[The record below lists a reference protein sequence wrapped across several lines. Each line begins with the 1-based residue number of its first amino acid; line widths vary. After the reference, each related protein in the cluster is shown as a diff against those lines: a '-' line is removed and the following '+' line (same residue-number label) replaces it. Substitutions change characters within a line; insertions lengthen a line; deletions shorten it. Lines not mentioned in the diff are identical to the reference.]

1 MGRLKSDLK
10 PGMVPVKRGRG
21 RPPKHSYVNVGHLP
35 AQDLTH
41 IRPPAKRER
50 TFYSSDEED
59 GEIFFYFL
67 HGVIRKLR
75 LQQCGSG
82 FHP

>member
-59 GEIFFYFL
+59 GEIFFLLCTWCHSQTTFTAMWEW
-67 HGVIRKLR
+67 V
-75 LQQCGSG
+75 S
-82 FHP
+82 